1 MNDLD
6 LLFVFGKRATWEK
19 YASVV
24 KEHNLTKE
32 ALQIFKDISA
42 WYDEDTTRTSIDWNA
57 FATWFKHVKH
67 PTFKPEVSE
76 LYEKIFDN
84 LTKITASPIEADLIK
99 SFITKDYLTRIA
111 DLSLRGAEGTKI
123 VTIDDIS
130 VVIDEHNV
138 AVGVTAED
146 SYIVEG
152 DIHDLL
158 AHVVS
163 GGGYDWR
170 LNELNKALG
179 PLRKGDFIVMTA
191 RPDAGKTTLLASEST
206 WMASQLPKEK
216 HVLWFNN
223 EEEGRKVKFR
233 IIQAAIGWTTE
244 QVEFNP
250 NKAYELYEKEV
261 GSLDK
266 ILVYDRAS
274 FTIRDVKRTLD
285 KYDAGLI
292 IFDQLR
298 KVHGFEKE
306 GGNEVGRLQLVF
318 QQAREWAK
326 EYAPVITVHQA
337 DGTAEGQKW
346 IELNQ
351 LHMSKTDIVGE
362 ADAVISL
369 GRTHEPGFEKTRF
382 LYVPK
387 NKLAGGPKSDNAL
400 RNGKFE
406 LTIEP
411 EIARFRGTI

>member
-6 LLFVFGKRATWEK
+6 LLWAFGKRTTWEK
-19 YASVV
+19 YAAVV

-42 WYDEDTTRTSIDWNA
+42 WYDEDSTRIIIDWDA
-57 FATWFKHVKH
+57 FSTWFKHVKH

-76 LYEKIFDN
+76 LYEKIFSN
-84 LTKITASPIEADLIK
+84 LTKIVTSPIEEDLIK
-99 SFITKDYLTRIA
+99 SFITRDYLTRIA
-111 DLSLRGAEGTKI
+111 DISLRGAEGTKV
-123 VTIDDIS
+123 VTIEDIS
-130 VVIDEHNV
+130 TIIEEHNTT
-138 AVGVTAED
+138 VGIATEE
-146 SYIVEG
+146 SYIVEE
-152 DIHDLL
+152 DIHGLL
-158 AHVVS
+158 SHVVS

-170 LNELNKALG
+170 LNELNLGLG
-179 PLRKGDFIVMTA
+179 PLRKGDFIVITA

-206 WMASQLPKEK
+206 YMAVQLPKEK

-223 EEEGRKVKFR
+223 EEEGMKVKFR
-233 IIQAAIGWTTE
+233 IIQAAIGWTTTQIE
-244 QVEFNP
+244 SNP
-250 NKAYELYEKEV
+250 NKAYELYEAKV
-261 GSLDK
+261 GALNK
-266 ILVYDRAS
+266 ILVYDRSS
-274 FTIRDVKRTLD
+274 FTVRDVKKTLD

-298 KVHGFEKE
+298 KVHGYEKE

-337 DGTAEGQKW
+337 DGTAEGQRY

-362 ADAVISL
+362 ADAVVSL
-369 GRTHEPGFEKTRF
+369 GRTHEPGFEHSRF
-382 LYVPK
+382 LYIPK
-387 NKLAGGPKSDNAL
+387 NKLAGGPKSDNKF

-406 LTIEP
+406 IEILP
-411 EIARFRGTI
+411 EIARFKGAL